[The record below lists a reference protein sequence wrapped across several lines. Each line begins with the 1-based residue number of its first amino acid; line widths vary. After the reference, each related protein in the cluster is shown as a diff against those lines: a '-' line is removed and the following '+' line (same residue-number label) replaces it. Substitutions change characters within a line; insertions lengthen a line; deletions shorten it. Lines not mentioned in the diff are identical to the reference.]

1 MSTACP
7 TATKRRYATFAAA
20 DRAAAELSVY
30 AGGIRMRAYLCPCG
44 WWHLTRRH
52 ALRIPSQN
60 TPRRSA

>member
-1 MSTACP
+1 MSAPCP
-7 TATKRRYATFAAA
+7 TAAKRRYATHSAA

-52 ALRIPSQN
+52 ARFLPSSSL
-60 TPRRSA
+60 PRRSA